1 MFRTDKPVLAPG
13 QLLLTHDN
21 SRWTL
26 RPGDSLSLGRSR
38 QCDLTLPRDAHLSR
52 LAATVTVLG
61 DCVLVRNESAS
72 KPLALRPRTGEDS
85 VVEPGAATTSLP
97 HRQFAI
103 VFAGCGGQA
112 VVVQVDAR
120 ALTPASVTVN
130 DVATRSPDTVSA
142 PVALT
147 GTQRKVL
154 QALCTPL
161 LTMTGDAIAPATY
174 AEIGRAL
181 DLSPGYV
188 RNVIKTTRE
197 TLAGAGVPGLV
208 AEDATEAR
216 DDYRW
221 VLARWAIR
229 NGWVGLDDLE
239 SCVRSR

>member
-1 MFRTDKPVLAPG
+1 MLRTDRPVLAPG
-13 QLLLTHDN
+13 QLLLTHDDAH
-21 SRWTL
+21 WAM
-26 RPGDSLSLGRSR
+26 RPGDSLTLGRSHK
-38 QCDLTLPRDAHLSR
+38 CDVKLPKDAHLSR

-120 ALTPASVTVN
+120 SLTPASVTVN
-130 DVATRSPDTVSA
+130 DVATRSPDTVTA
-142 PVALT
+142 PVTLT

-154 QALCTPL
+154 QALCNPL
-161 LTMTGDAIAPATY
+161 LTMTGDAVAPATY
-174 AEIGRAL
+174 AEIGRVL
-181 DLSPGYV
+181 GLSPGYV
-188 RNVIKTTRE
+188 RNVMKTTRE

-208 AEDATEAR
+208 ADEASEAR

-221 VLARWAIR
+221 ALARWAIR
-229 NGWVGLDDLE
+229 NSWVGLDNIE
-239 SCVRSR
+239 S

>member
-1 MFRTDKPVLAPG
+1 M
-13 QLLLTHDN
+13 
-21 SRWTL
+21 
-26 RPGDSLSLGRSR
+26 
-38 QCDLTLPRDAHLSR
+38 
-52 LAATVTVLG
+52 
-61 DCVLVRNESAS
+61 
-72 KPLALRPRTGEDS
+72 
-85 VVEPGAATTSLP
+85 VEPGAATTSLP

-174 AEIGRAL
+174 AEIGRTL

-197 TLAGAGVPGLV
+197 TLAGAG
-208 AEDATEAR
+208 AR
-216 DDYRW
+216 
-221 VLARWAIR
+221 ARRRGRHRGAGR
-229 NGWVGLDDLE
+229 LPMGTGSMGHPQRLGGFDDLE